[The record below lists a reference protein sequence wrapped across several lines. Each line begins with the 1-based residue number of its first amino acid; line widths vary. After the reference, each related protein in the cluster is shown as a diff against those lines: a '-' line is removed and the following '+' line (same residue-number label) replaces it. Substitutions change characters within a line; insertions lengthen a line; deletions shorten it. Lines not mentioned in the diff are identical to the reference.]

1 MGEKRAGVSAT
12 LFPVKQLLE
21 DHDYH
26 GNGYVVHTDNWY
38 SSLDMCHLCVEREID
53 MIGTAKI
60 NRKGL
65 PKAGIFPKKG
75 KNKKEKGQ
83 VKCMKKDGEDIYF
96 TAWMDN
102 KPVHMIS
109 TIKPTLINLSRK
121 SSTNGWKRVQIPSHS
136 LIQYYN
142 YGMGGTDKMDQLNS
156 YYHFNHKGVRWTHRL
171 LSHFLGVTMVNA
183 MILHNIQH
191 PENVLSLI
199 EFQDYVIQAL
209 ADLDKC
215 YQWGFNLEEDPE
227 LPPAPPVDPLAPV
240 EPDLAVVGEA
250 ADSEVTPK
258 VFKRYR
264 KANMAADIERLEGIH
279 TPVLLD
285 SKNRRRCVFHPKI
298 KQRHYCPTCDVCL
311 CLSATEE
318 DSCWYKFHHTEVWRK

>member
-1 MGEKRAGVSAT
+1 MGEKREGISAT
-12 LFPVKQLLE
+12 LFPVKQLLQ

-38 SSLDMCHLCVEREID
+38 SSLDMCHLCIEREID

-121 SSTNGWKRVQIPSHS
+121 SSTNGWRRV
-136 LIQYYN
+136 
-142 YGMGGTDKMDQLNS
+142 
-156 YYHFNHKGVRWTHRL
+156 
-171 LSHFLGVTMVNA
+171 
-183 MILHNIQH
+183 
-191 PENVLSLI
+191 
-199 EFQDYVIQAL
+199 
-209 ADLDKC
+209 
-215 YQWGFNLEEDPE
+215 
-227 LPPAPPVDPLAPV
+227 
-240 EPDLAVVGEA
+240 
-250 ADSEVTPK
+250 
-258 VFKRYR
+258 
-264 KANMAADIERLEGIH
+264 
-279 TPVLLD
+279 
-285 SKNRRRCVFHPKI
+285 
-298 KQRHYCPTCDVCL
+298 
-311 CLSATEE
+311 
-318 DSCWYKFHHTEVWRK
+318 